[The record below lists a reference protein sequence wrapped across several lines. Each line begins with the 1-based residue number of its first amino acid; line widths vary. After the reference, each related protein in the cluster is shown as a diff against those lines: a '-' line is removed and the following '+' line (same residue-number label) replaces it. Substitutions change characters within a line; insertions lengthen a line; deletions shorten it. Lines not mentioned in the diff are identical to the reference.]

1 MLHSQ
6 PMRPRVLVVTR
17 NLPPAH
23 GGMERLL
30 EALINV
36 LAQFCELAVVGPRD
50 AAGLPVLND
59 LDMTGCPMQ
68 PATRFLLACQLAA
81 WKVARR
87 LRPQVIIAG
96 SGLVAPA
103 VRWAAQ
109 CSGARAVTYLH
120 GLDIGNRHPLYG
132 LGFVPCIRSCAQVWT
147 NSRFTGDL
155 AQARGISR
163 DRLRTLYPVACHST
177 AQDMEGA
184 ADFRQRW
191 AGHRVLLSAGRLVPR
206 KGLPSFVEHVFPLV
220 LRQHPQA
227 ILAIAGD
234 EAHGGIK
241 RQDGEGHR
249 IRQAAAR
256 AGVLDRL
263 DWLGWLA
270 PDAIQ
275 AAYAAADV
283 LVFPVQHHPTDPE
296 GFGMVAIEAAGCG
309 LPTVAYA
316 TGGVCEA
323 VEHGLSGCLVPPGDV
338 AGFARSVT
346 ALLDAPS
353 RAMAS
358 GCRGFAEQFSKECF
372 AMRVHGLLMELLQ
385 TNAHALPSPWSP

>member
-1 MLHSQ
+1 MSPCRSL
-6 PMRPRVLVVTR
+6 RPRVLVVTR

-30 EALINV
+30 EALIET
-36 LAQFCELAVVGPRD
+36 LARSCELAVVGPRG
-50 AAGLPVLND
+50 AAGLPVLEG
-59 LDMTGCPMQ
+59 LDVTGCPMQ
-68 PATRFLLACQLAA
+68 PATRFLLACQLAT
-81 WKVARR
+81 WRVAQR

-96 SGLVAPA
+96 SGLTAPA
-103 VRWAAQ
+103 AWWAAR

-132 LGFVPCIRSCAQVWT
+132 LGFTPCIRACERVWT
-147 NSRFTGDL
+147 NSQFTGDL
-155 AQARGISR
+155 AMARGIAK
-163 DRLRTLYPVACHST
+163 DRLRILYPVANHGT
-177 AQDMEGA
+177 DQHMNATT
-184 ADFRQRW
+184 DFRQRW
-191 AGHRVLLSAGRLVPR
+191 AGHRVLLSAGRLIPR

-234 EAHGGIK
+234 EAPGGIK
-241 RQDGEGHR
+241 RQDGEGQR

-270 PDAIQ
+270 PDAMQ
-275 AAYAAADV
+275 AAYTAADV
-283 LVFPVQHHPTDPE
+283 LVFPVQHDPTDPE

-338 AGFARSVT
+338 AGFAGAVT
-346 ALLDAPS
+346 ALLDLPS
-353 RAMAS
+353 HTMAS
-358 GCRGFAEQFSKECF
+358 GCQHFAKRFSKERF
-372 AMRVHGLLMELLQ
+372 ALQLQDLLMELLPMG
-385 TNAHALPSPWSP
+385 AK

>member
-1 MLHSQ
+1 MLHGQS
-6 PMRPRVLVVTR
+6 MRPRVLVVTR

-30 EALINV
+30 EALIEA
-36 LAQFCELAVVGPRD
+36 LAQCCELAVVGPRD
-50 AAGLPVLND
+50 AVGLPVLND

-68 PATRFLLACQLAA
+68 PAAGFLLACQLAT
-81 WKVARR
+81 WQVARQ

-96 SGLVAPA
+96 SGLTAPA
-103 VRWAAQ
+103 AWWAARR
-109 CSGARAVTYLH
+109 SGARAVTYLH

-132 LGFVPCIRSCAQVWT
+132 LGFVPCIRACTQVWA

-155 AQARGISR
+155 AQARGIPR
-163 DRLRTLYPVACHST
+163 DRLRTLYPVASLDT
-177 AQDMEGA
+177 DQNATDA
-184 ADFRQRW
+184 TDFKQRW

-206 KGLPSFVEHVFPLV
+206 KGLPSFVEHVFPLI

-241 RQDGEGHR
+241 RQDGEGQR

-256 AGVLDRL
+256 AGVLEHL

-270 PDAIQ
+270 PDAMQ

-338 AGFARSVT
+338 AGFAQAVT
-346 ALLDAPS
+346 TLLDAPS

-358 GCRGFAEQFSKECF
+358 GCRGFAEQFSKERF

-385 TNAHALPSPWSP
+385 TDAHALLSP